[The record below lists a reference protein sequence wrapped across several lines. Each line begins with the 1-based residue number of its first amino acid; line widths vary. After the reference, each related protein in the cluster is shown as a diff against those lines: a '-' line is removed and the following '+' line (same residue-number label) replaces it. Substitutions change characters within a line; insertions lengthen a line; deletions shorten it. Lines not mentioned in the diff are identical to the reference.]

1 MNKYSRILIQPLRTL
16 KNKTF
21 AKLFM
26 SQTASL
32 FGDAFTWLG
41 LALVSYSLNPENSAV
56 ILASALTLRVAAYIF
71 FGPFAGVVSERFKRK
86 SILLI
91 TQGFRVI
98 ILCLMIFVNA
108 EWQLYIL
115 IFLLNVAAAFFTPT
129 HRAIIPQIVAKN
141 EYREANGFSM
151 ATFQM
156 LSVFGP
162 ALAGVFAVWLGA
174 KQLFLVS
181 AFMLIIGITII
192 LSISANELQKGVVLK
207 KENFKEGWNSVINGI
222 QSLFGNRIL
231 RFSLSMEFVA
241 AIAGALVLV
250 NTVGLV
256 KNSMKLDDSHYGLIM
271 ALFGVGGAITAFLL
285 GRLDKTKTRAKSL
298 IGGALLIG
306 IAVCFADFASFN
318 GLLFLWVFA
327 GVGQTLADLPSETLI
342 GENIPRGDQA
352 KVYGA
357 HFAFSH
363 LWWFIAYPFAGF
375 LGTTFPNYSF
385 LYGGLITISLA
396 ILAIIMF
403 KPQLK

>member
-1 MNKYSRILIQPLRTL
+1 MNKYSRTLIEPLRTL

-21 AKLFM
+21 AKLFL

-41 LALVSYSLNPENSAV
+41 LALISYSLNPDNSAV
-56 ILASALTLRVAAYIF
+56 ILASALTLRVAAYII

-98 ILCLMIFVNA
+98 ILCMMIFVNA
-108 EWQLYIL
+108 EWQLYVL

-129 HRAIIPQIVAKN
+129 YRAIIPQIVAKN

-162 ALAGVFAVWLGA
+162 ALAGIFAVWLGA

-181 AFMLIIGITII
+181 AFMLILGITII
-192 LSISANELQKGVVLK
+192 LSISANELQKGVVLTK
-207 KENFKEGWNSVINGI
+207 GNFREGWNSVIKGI

-256 KNSMKLDDSHYGLIM
+256 KNSMELDDSHYGLIM

-285 GRLDKTKTRAKSL
+285 GSLDKTKTRAKSL

-306 IAVCFADFASFN
+306 IAVCFANFASFN
-318 GLLFLWVFA
+318 GLLFLWIFA

-396 ILAIIMF
+396 ILAIIIF

>member
-21 AKLFM
+21 AKLFL

-41 LALVSYSLNPENSAV
+41 LALVSYSVNPEKSAV
-56 ILASALTLRVAAYIF
+56 ILATALTLRVAAYII

-98 ILCLMIFVNA
+98 VLCLIIFINT
-108 EWQLYIL
+108 EWQLYVL

-129 HRAIIPQIVAKN
+129 YRAIIPQIVPKN

-151 ATFQM
+151 AAFQI

-162 ALAGVFAVWLGA
+162 ALAGIFAVWLGA

-181 AFMLIIGITII
+181 AFMILLGITII
-192 LSISANELQKGVVLK
+192 LTISANELQKGVVINK
-207 KENFKEGWNSVINGI
+207 GNFKDGWNSVINGI
-222 QSLFGNRIL
+222 QSLFGNKIL

-241 AIAGALVLV
+241 AIAGGLVLV

-256 KNSMKLDDSHYGLIM
+256 KNSMGLDDSHYGLIM

-285 GRLDKTKTRAKSL
+285 GSLDRTKTRAKSL

-306 IAVCFADFASFN
+306 IAVCFANFASFN

-342 GENIPRGDQA
+342 GENITRNNQA

-385 LYGGLITISLA
+385 LYGGLITISLT
-396 ILAIIMF
+396 IIAIIVF
-403 KPQLK
+403 KPQMK